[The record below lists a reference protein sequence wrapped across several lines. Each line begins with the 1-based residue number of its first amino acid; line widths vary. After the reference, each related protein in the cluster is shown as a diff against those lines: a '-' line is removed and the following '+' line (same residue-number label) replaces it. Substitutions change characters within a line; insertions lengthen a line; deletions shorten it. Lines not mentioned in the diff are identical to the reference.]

1 MTDFVAFANADDARL
16 VLSLARRLRASG
28 LLDNLNLPSE
38 DRPIEQPIYVENT
51 SGETIPPFAVMQTSS
66 LSAGDVRE
74 VFEVE
79 KPFDPTGSSGL
90 LLFNGAEEIAV
101 DGIGVA
107 QRGPSYFHSP
117 PQVPAAGFAS
127 YAARVD
133 SWFLSEQRG
142 GQFLVTARQGTDAG
156 ESHTCRV
163 VERPAV
169 KFIYKNLSGT
179 LADIFWLDET
189 ATGHSGAVYDSLD
202 VFDSGVTEGYCLLQG
217 VDFFAVQAPCEV

>member
-1 MTDFVAFANADDARL
+1 MLDDL
-16 VLSLARRLRASG
+16 K
-28 LLDNLNLPSE
+28 LPSE

-51 SGETIPPFAVMQTSS
+51 SGEIVPPFAVMQTSS

-117 PQVPAAGFAS
+117 PQVPATGFAS

-142 GQFLVTARQGTDAG
+142 GQFLVTSRQGEGAG

-163 VERPAV
+163 FERPAV
-169 KFIYKNLSGT
+169 KFIYKNLST
-179 LADIFWLDET
+179 ATQQADIFWLDET
-189 ATGHSGAVYDSLD
+189 ATGFSGAVYDSLD
-202 VFDSGVTEGYCLLQG
+202 VFDSNVTEGYCLLQG